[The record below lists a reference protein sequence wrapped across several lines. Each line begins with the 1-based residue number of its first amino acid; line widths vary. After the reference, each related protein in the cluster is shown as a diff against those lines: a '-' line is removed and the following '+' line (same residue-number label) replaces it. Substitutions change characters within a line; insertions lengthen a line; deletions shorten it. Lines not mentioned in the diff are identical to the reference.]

1 MLKKLWSISW
11 RRKGKLNRES
21 QLKKPSKKVQMNAEA
36 KKLRSKMKKQGDKI
50 DGLKQ
55 EIKKIRAELE
65 NAYHYEIIRQKDDEK
80 QNLKRVYNELKQEK
94 DTMVKMI
101 KEQKKHIDN
110 QVENTEEVKRK
121 EALLEKLKK
130 VKEENRKLLDS
141 VNTAQKEANEIDAK
155 NISEKLKMRKGK
167 HMLEG
172 KSKKQNKKGM
182 ETLGREI
189 SILSEDIENLK
200 ANKTKITTEHQ
211 DRFNQLEKEKKTKEK
226 EKDQLEKLFKEK
238 DKEIRLNALKIASI
252 KRSLRYNILE
262 PVDIRKDQQEN
273 EKENETK
280 DNESQIKEPTKQDIK
295 KKQKPFS
302 IKRSTVKHD

>member
-1 MLKKLWSISW
+1 
-11 RRKGKLNRES
+11 
-21 QLKKPSKKVQMNAEA
+21 MNAEA
-36 KKLRSKMKKQGDKI
+36 KKLKSKMKKQGDKI
-50 DGLKQ
+50 DSLKQ

-101 KEQKKHIDN
+101 KEQKKHIDT

-141 VNTAQKEANEIDAK
+141 VNTVQKEANEIDAK
-155 NISEKLKMRKGK
+155 NIREKLKMRKGK

-182 ETLGREI
+182 ETLGHEI

-200 ANKTKITTEHQ
+200 ANKTRVTTEHQ
-211 DRFNQLEKEKKTKEK
+211 DRFNHLVKEKKTKEK
-226 EKDQLEKLFKEK
+226 ERDQLEKLFKEK

-262 PVDIRKDQQEN
+262 PVDIKKGQQES
-273 EKENETK
+273 EKENEIK
-280 DNESQIKEPTKQDIK
+280 ENESQTKEPVKQDMK

-302 IKRSTVKHD
+302 IRKSTVKND

>member
-1 MLKKLWSISW
+1 
-11 RRKGKLNRES
+11 
-21 QLKKPSKKVQMNAEA
+21 MNAEV

-101 KEQKKHIDN
+101 KEQKKHIDT

-141 VNTAQKEANEIDAK
+141 VNTVQKEANEIDAK
-155 NISEKLKMRKGK
+155 NIREKLKMRKGK

-200 ANKTKITTEHQ
+200 ANKTRITTET
-211 DRFNQLEKEKKTKEK
+211 F
-226 EKDQLEKLFKEK
+226 
-238 DKEIRLNALKIASI
+238 
-252 KRSLRYNILE
+252 
-262 PVDIRKDQQEN
+262 DIWL
-273 EKENETK
+273 
-280 DNESQIKEPTKQDIK
+280 S
-295 KKQKPFS
+295 
-302 IKRSTVKHD
+302 

>member
-1 MLKKLWSISW
+1 
-11 RRKGKLNRES
+11 
-21 QLKKPSKKVQMNAEA
+21 MNAEA
-36 KKLRSKMKKQGDKI
+36 KKLKSKMKKQGDKI
-50 DGLKQ
+50 DSLKQ

-101 KEQKKHIDN
+101 KEQKKHIDT

-141 VNTAQKEANEIDAK
+141 VNTVQKEANEIDAK
-155 NISEKLKMRKGK
+155 NIREKLKMRKGK

-200 ANKTKITTEHQ
+200 ANKTRVTTEHQ
-211 DRFNQLEKEKKTKEK
+211 DRFNHLVKEKKTKEK
-226 EKDQLEKLFKEK
+226 ERDQLEKLFKEK

-262 PVDIRKDQQEN
+262 PVDIKKGQQES
-273 EKENETK
+273 EKENEIK
-280 DNESQIKEPTKQDIK
+280 ENESQIKEPVKQDMK

-302 IKRSTVKHD
+302 IRKSTVKND